1 MKNTSVIQSLTTK
14 KLISPPTWLPASVQ
28 YETMMG
34 SVAYG
39 VSSDTS
45 DTDIYGFC
53 MPPQELVF
61 PHLGGEI
68 PGFGTQIQRFEQFQI
83 HHILDKSAMGGT
95 GREYDLQIF
104 SIVKYFQ
111 LLMENN
117 PNMIDSI
124 FTHPTCVLH
133 STQIGDLVRENR
145 KIFLHKGSWHKFKGY
160 AYAQLHK
167 MDIKNPQEGSKRS
180 ELIDKFGFDVKY
192 AYHIV
197 RLVGEVEQILTE
209 HDIDLQRNHEQ
220 LKAIRRGEWTVEQIK
235 AFFTEKEKAL
245 ESVYHSST
253 LPYKP
258 DEPKIKQLLLQ
269 CLEIH
274 YGSLDKAV
282 ATQSG
287 ERDLLRQIKLLCE
300 KASV

>member
-1 MKNTSVIQSLTTK
+1 MSTIQALTDK
-14 KLISPPTWLPASVQ
+14 KLIAPPKWLPDSVQ

-61 PHLGGEI
+61 PHLAGEI

-83 HHILDKSAMGGT
+83 HHIMDKSAMGGT

-104 SIVKYFQ
+104 AIVKYFQ

-124 FTHPTCVLH
+124 FTPVSCVLH
-133 STQIGDLVRENR
+133 STQIGNLVRENR

-160 AYAQLHK
+160 AYSQIHK
-167 MDIKNPQEGSKRS
+167 MDIKNPQEGSKRAVLV
-180 ELIDKFGFDVKY
+180 EEFGYDVKF
-192 AYHIV
+192 AYHVV
-197 RLVGEVEQILTE
+197 RLINEVEQILTE
-209 HDIDLQRNHEQ
+209 HDMDLQRNNEQ
-220 LKAIRRGEWTVEQIK
+220 LKAIRRGEWTAEQVK
-235 AFFTEKEKAL
+235 AFFTDKEKML
-245 ESVYHSST
+245 EEVYHKST

-258 DEPKIKQLLLQ
+258 DEPKIKQLLLE

-274 YGSLDKAV
+274 YGSLEKAV
-282 ATQSG
+282 ANPSQ
-287 ERDLLRQIKLLCE
+287 ERDLLRQIKILCE

>member
-1 MKNTSVIQSLTTK
+1 MSTIQALTDK
-14 KLISPPTWLPASVQ
+14 KLIAPPTWLPNSVQ

-53 MPPQELVF
+53 MPPKELVF

-83 HHILDKSAMGGT
+83 HHIMDKSAMGGS

-124 FTHPTCVLH
+124 FTPTSCVLH
-133 STQIGDLVRENR
+133 STQIGNLVRENR
-145 KIFLHKGSWHKFKGY
+145 KIFLHKGAWHKFKGY
-160 AYAQLHK
+160 AYSQIHK
-167 MDIKNPQEGSKRS
+167 MEIKNPQEGSKRAK
-180 ELIDKFGFDVKY
+180 LIEEFGMDTKF
-192 AYHIV
+192 AYHVV
-197 RLVGEVEQILTE
+197 RLVNEVEQILTE
-209 HDIDLQRNHEQ
+209 HDMDLQRNNEQ
-220 LKAIRRGEWTVEQIK
+220 LKAIRRGEWTAEQVK
-235 AFFTEKEKAL
+235 VFFTEKERAL
-245 ESVYHSST
+245 EEVYHKSS

-258 DEPKIKQLLLQ
+258 DEPKIKQLLLE

-274 YGSLDKAV
+274 YGSLEKAV
-282 ATQSG
+282 ANPSQ
-287 ERDLLRQIKLLCE
+287 ERDLLRQIKALCE
-300 KASV
+300 KASL

>member
-1 MKNTSVIQSLTTK
+1 MSTIQALTDK
-14 KLISPPTWLPASVQ
+14 KLIAPPKWLPNSVQ

-61 PHLGGEI
+61 PHLAGEI

-83 HHILDKSAMGGT
+83 HHIMDKSVMGGA

-104 SIVKYFQ
+104 AIVKYFQ

-124 FTHPTCVLH
+124 FTPVSCVLH
-133 STQIGDLVRENR
+133 STQIGNLVRENR

-160 AYAQLHK
+160 AYSQIHK
-167 MDIKNPQEGSKRS
+167 
-180 ELIDKFGFDVKY
+180 
-192 AYHIV
+192 
-197 RLVGEVEQILTE
+197 
-209 HDIDLQRNHEQ
+209 
-220 LKAIRRGEWTVEQIK
+220 IRRR
-235 AFFTEKEKAL
+235 
-245 ESVYHSST
+245 
-253 LPYKP
+253 
-258 DEPKIKQLLLQ
+258 
-269 CLEIH
+269 
-274 YGSLDKAV
+274 V
-282 ATQSG
+282 ANGQN
-287 ERDLLRQIKLLCE
+287 
-300 KASV
+300 

>member
-1 MKNTSVIQSLTTK
+1 MKSNSVIQILTTK
-14 KLISPPTWLPASVQ
+14 KLISPPTWLPQSVQ

-83 HHILDKSAMGGT
+83 HHIRDKDAMVGV

-104 SIVKYFQ
+104 SLVKYFQ

-124 FTHPTCVLH
+124 FTPPNCVLH
-133 STQIGDLVRENR
+133 SMPIGDLVRENR
-145 KIFLHKGSWHKFKGY
+145 KIFLHKGAWHKFKGY

-180 ELIDKFGFDVKY
+180 ELIAQFGFDVKF
-192 AYHIV
+192 AYHVV

-209 HDIDLQRNHEQ
+209 QDIDLQRNNEQ
-220 LKAIRRGEWTVEQIK
+220 LKAIRRGEWTIEQIK
-235 AFFTEKEKAL
+235 NYFTEKEQAL
-245 ESVYHSST
+245 ESLYHSSP

-258 DEPKIKQLLLQ
+258 DEPRIKTLLLQ
-269 CLEIH
+269 CLEMY
-274 YGSLDKAV
+274 YGSLEKAV
-282 ATQSG
+282 ATQG
-287 ERDLLRQIKLLCE
+287 NERELLRQIKILCE

>member
-1 MKNTSVIQSLTTK
+1 MSTIQTLTQK
-14 KLISPPTWLPASVQ
+14 KLIAPPSWLPGSVQ

-53 MPPQELVF
+53 MPPKELVF

-83 HHILDKSAMGGT
+83 HHILDKDALGGK

-124 FTHPTCVLH
+124 FTPISCVLH
-133 STQIGDLVRENR
+133 STQIGNLVRENR
-145 KIFLHKGSWHKFKGY
+145 KIFLHKGAWHKFKGY
-160 AYAQLHK
+160 AYSQIHK
-167 MDIKNPQEGSKRS
+167 MEIKTPQKGSKRAD
-180 ELIDKFGFDVKY
+180 LIEIFGFDIKF
-192 AYHIV
+192 AYHVV
-197 RLVGEVEQILTE
+197 RLVNEVEQILTE
-209 HDIDLQRNHEQ
+209 QDIDLQRNNEQ
-220 LKAIRRGEWTVEQIK
+220 LKAIRRGEWTPEQIK
-235 AFFTEKEKAL
+235 VFFTEKEKSL
-245 ESVYHSST
+245 EAVYHTST

-258 DEPKIKQLLLQ
+258 DEPKIKQLLLE

-274 YGSLDKAV
+274 YGSLEKAV
-282 ATQSG
+282 ANPSH
-287 ERDLLRQIKLLCE
+287 ERDLLRQIKQLCE
-300 KASV
+300 KAAL

>member
-1 MKNTSVIQSLTTK
+1 MSTIQALTDK
-14 KLISPPTWLPASVQ
+14 KLISPPTWLPNSVQ

-53 MPPQELVF
+53 MPPKELVF
-61 PHLGGEI
+61 PHLAGEI

-83 HHILDKSAMGGT
+83 HHIMDKSAMGGT

-117 PNMIDSI
+117 PNMIDSV
-124 FTHPTCVLH
+124 FTPQTCVLH
-133 STQIGDLVRENR
+133 STQIGNLVRKNR
-145 KIFLHKGSWHKFKGY
+145 KIFLHKGAWHKFKGY
-160 AYAQLHK
+160 AYSQIHK
-167 MDIKNPQEGSKRS
+167 MEIKNPQTGSKRA
-180 ELIDKFGFDVKY
+180 ELIDTFGFDVKF
-192 AYHIV
+192 AYHVV
-197 RLVGEVEQILTE
+197 RLVNEVEQILTE
-209 HDIDLQRNHEQ
+209 HDMDLQRNNEQ
-220 LKAIRRGEWTVEQIK
+220 LKAIRRGEWTAEQVK
-235 AFFTEKEKAL
+235 VFFTDKEKAL
-245 ESVYHSST
+245 EEVYHKST

-258 DEPKIKQLLLQ
+258 DEPKIKQLLLE

-274 YGSLDKAV
+274 YGSLEKAV
-282 ATQSG
+282 ANPSQ
-287 ERDLLRQIKLLCE
+287 ERDLLRQIKILCE
-300 KASV
+300 KASL